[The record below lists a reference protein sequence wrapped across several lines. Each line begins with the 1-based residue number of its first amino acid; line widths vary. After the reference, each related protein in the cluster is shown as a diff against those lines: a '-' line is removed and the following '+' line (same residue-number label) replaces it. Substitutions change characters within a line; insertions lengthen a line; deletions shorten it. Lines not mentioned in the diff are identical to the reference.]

1 MRVLEVLVVLLPAAA
16 LLWLLWRTDR
26 QREPLGWVVGTAV
39 LGVVAGL
46 AAFYVRTKVGALTH
60 LGIDV
65 NAAGQGYALV
75 YMFAF
80 YAPFGEAAKVA
91 AAWPAFR
98 SRHFDEPYDGVVYAS
113 ASALGF
119 ATSESA
125 LLIHAHPG
133 ALGIWFA
140 RVLFALPAHVFF
152 ASAWGWG
159 LGRARQ
165 LREPGA
171 HFPMLFLVAVV
182 GHGLYAHL
190 VYGRGPTALVAAV
203 PFVLAMGVV
212 AFFVA
217 RDLRR
222 RSAQGGGERGPT
234 TSDRSRIT
242 ALSLASLEALSRPP
256 SLRAFR
262 EALKRRERP
271 VAWRW
276 VAAGALVHLGGM
288 FLGVAG
294 AVALGH
300 FAHVD
305 FSVVD
310 EHDVSTAGPV
320 ALLVAGLLVGFPV
333 SGYLVAR
340 AGELRTLFEA
350 ATSAT
355 LAVTATLV
363 VLGLVAPVALVFGV
377 ALAPIALGLSV
388 FGGMVGREEG

>member
-16 LLWLLWRTDR
+16 LLWLVWRTDR
-26 QREPLGWVVGTAV
+26 EREPPRWVIGTAL
-39 LGVVAGL
+39 LGVVFGA
-46 AAFYVRTKVGALTH
+46 AAFWVRAKVGALTH
-60 LGIDV
+60 LDV
-65 NAAGQGYALV
+65 DIHVAGTGYALV

-98 SRHFDEPYDGVVYAS
+98 SHHFDEPYDGVVYAS
-113 ASALGF
+113 AAALGF

-125 LLIHAHPG
+125 LVIHHHPH
-133 ALGIWFA
+133 ALGVWLA

-165 LREPGA
+165 LREPGV
-171 HFPMLFLVAVV
+171 HFPMLFVVAVI
-182 GHGLYAHL
+182 GHGLYAHI

-203 PFVLAMGVV
+203 PFVLAMGAV
-212 AFFVA
+212 AFFLA
-217 RDLRR
+217 RDLRK
-222 RSAQGGGERGPT
+222 RSVI
-234 TSDRSRIT
+234 SDRRSRIT
-242 ALSLASLEALSRPP
+242 ALSIASLEVLSKPP

-262 EALKRRERP
+262 EMLQQRQRP
-271 VAWRW
+271 IAWRW
-276 VAAGALVHLGGM
+276 VVMGALVHLGGM
-288 FLGVAG
+288 FLGIAG

-320 ALLVAGLLVGFPV
+320 ALLVAGLLVGYPL

-340 AGELRTLFEA
+340 AGELTTLFESA
-350 ATSAT
+350 VSAT
-355 LAVTATLV
+355 LALVSTLV
-363 VLGLVAPVALVFGV
+363 VLGLAAPEGLVFGV
-377 ALAPIALGLSV
+377 ALAPIALGLSAV
-388 FGGMVGREEG
+388 GALVGRDDG